1 MAPHDPPDSHSPRV
15 YNRGLLLFV
24 RAYQLRRSD
33 TSTGHLI
40 FLGICSIAAGP
51 ISLNIAA
58 DGVSNL
64 GNVIYYL
71 HHYGA
76 SCLALASAYYYFRA
90 LYSGPSKGTMYP
102 FAILRPHILTEK
114 GRYYRRMFFLFL
126 GLWFLWVAVGGIMVW
141 DYDLKPK

>member
-1 MAPHDPPDSHSPRV
+1 MIPPIV
-15 YNRGLLLFV
+15 VALAFIIVGCFFFV

-51 ISLNIAA
+51 TSLNIAA
-58 DGVSNL
+58 DGVSTL
-64 GNVIYYL
+64 GSVIYYL
-71 HHYGA
+71 HLYGVF
-76 SCLALASAYYYFRA
+76 CFALASQSYYFRA
-90 LYSGPSKGTMYP
+90 LYSGPSKGMYP
-102 FAILRPHILTEK
+102 FAILTPHILTEK

-126 GLWFLWVAVGGIMVW
+126 GLWFLWVSVGGIMVL

>member
-1 MAPHDPPDSHSPRV
+1 MIPPIV
-15 YNRGLLLFV
+15 IALAFIIVGCFFFV
-24 RAYQLRRSD
+24 RAYQLRRND

-71 HHYGA
+71 HLYGA
-76 SCLALASAYYYFRA
+76 SCLALASASYFFRA
-90 LYSGPSKGTMYP
+90 PFEAPGKWPNA
-102 FAILRPHILTEK
+102 FAILDPRSLSEK

-126 GLWFLWVAVGGIMVW
+126 GLWFLWVTVGGIMVL